1 MEKQMSEYRSA
12 LAPEMRRNGA
22 RLFAITMLGL
32 TLGGCYYNKSE
43 TTAAITPNDYRLR
56 HPIAIREGERTV
68 EILLGTN
75 RGGLT
80 PAQRADVLA
89 FAQAWRKES
98 TGGIIVDAPTG
109 TANEAAG
116 VDAVREIRSIFAA
129 SGVPAYGVNVRPYQ
143 PADKFALASIKL
155 NYSKMTAEAGP
166 CGLWPHDL
174 GPSFD
179 PFYVENKNYWNHGCS
194 TQRNL
199 AAMVEN
205 PADLVQP
212 RGESPSSTGRRQ
224 VVYDKY
230 RKGEAFATSY
240 PDTDKAKISDVG
252 K

>member
-1 MEKQMSEYRSA
+1 MSESRSA
-12 LAPEMRRNGA
+12 PAAQMRRNGA
-22 RLFAITMLGL
+22 RLLAIALLG
-32 TLGGCYYNKSE
+32 TSLGGCYYSKLENK
-43 TTAAITPNDYRLR
+43 AAITPNDYRLR

-98 TGGIIVDAPTG
+98 TGGIIVEAPTG
-109 TANEAAG
+109 TANEAAA

-129 SGVPAYGVNVRPYQ
+129 SGVPTYGVNVRAYAPE
-143 PADKFALASIKL
+143 DKVALATIKL
-155 NYSKMTAEAGP
+155 NYSKMVAEAGP

-174 GPSFD
+174 GPSAD
-179 PFYVENKNYWNHGCS
+179 PFYASNKNYWNHGCA

-199 AAMVEN
+199 ASMVEN

-212 RGESPSSTGRRQ
+212 RGEAPPSAGRRQ

-230 RKGEAFATSY
+230 RKGEAYSGAY